1 MANMN
6 ETKRQP
12 AITASY
18 AWHPGESQANGNTPN
33 GLVIEAPSIG
43 RRAEIILDAI
53 SPDIAAWATL
63 HGIKQKLV
71 DAAAISR
78 NPDTGRSA
86 TVQDKW
92 AAIQEVF
99 DRITGDNPTWNAIRE
114 GGGQTGGLLLA
125 ALTRMQP
132 TKTREQLETWLATKS
147 DKEKAALRLNPR
159 VAAVIETIK
168 AERAKVG
175 DVDSDKLL
183 DEIA

>member
-1 MANMN
+1 MANTN

-12 AITASY
+12 AITARY
-18 AWHPGESQANGNTPN
+18 EYRTNEARDQGEPPI
-33 GLVIEAPSIG
+33 GLIIEAPGI
-43 RRAEIILDAI
+43 RKAVAVALENIT
-53 SPDIAAWATL
+53 PDIAAWATL

-78 NPDTGRSA
+78 NPETGRSA
-86 TVQDKW
+86 TVEDKW

-99 DRITGDNPTWNAIRE
+99 DRITGENPTWNAVRE

-125 ALTRMQP
+125 ALMRMQP
-132 TKTREQLETWLATKS
+132 GKTREALESWLATKS